1 MRFFLMLFCAAVSSL
16 GFAQDPHGKFGIPAQ
31 DLKPEY
37 QQHGSLVSIRIVPAD
52 KETKLFIVG
61 NESASLKFDKINIT
75 GKIRVG
81 QNEKVILFNRQ
92 KDYFT
97 TTDQLAGDLDLQ
109 LELKDKKKKENFK
122 IKLTNP

>member
-1 MRFFLMLFCAAVSSL
+1 MKILLILFYAIV
-16 GFAQDPHGKFGIPAQ
+16 GFAQDPHGKFGMPAQ

-37 QQHGSLVSIRIVPAD
+37 QEHGSLVSIRIVPAS
-52 KETKLFIVG
+52 KLTKLFIVG
-61 NESASLKFDKINIT
+61 KESASLKFDKINVT

-81 QNEKVILFNRQ
+81 DNEKVIQFNRE

-97 TTDQLAGDLDLQ
+97 TTDQLIGDLDLQ

-122 IKLTNP
+122 IKIGTP